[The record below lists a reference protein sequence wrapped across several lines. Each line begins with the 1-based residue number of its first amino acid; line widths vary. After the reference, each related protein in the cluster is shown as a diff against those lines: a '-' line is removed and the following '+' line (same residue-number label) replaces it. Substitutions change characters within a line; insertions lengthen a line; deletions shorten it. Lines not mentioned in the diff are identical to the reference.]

1 MFRHSKAGELCERF
15 PFILCERR
23 RDCWGVFNIS
33 GMTNAFYKGTK
44 WRNWTG
50 NVEGTPHYTM
60 YPESIQDVVEVIELA
75 RKKGKKIRVVGS
87 GHSFTPLV
95 QTEEILVSLDE
106 LKEL

>member
-1 MFRHSKAGELCERF
+1 MLSIKDKMEKLDR
-15 PFILCERR
+15 
-23 RDCWGVFNIS
+23 
-33 GMTNAFYKGTK
+33 
-44 WRNWTG
+44 